1 MSDKGKIVDMKLP
14 VEKVDI
20 IISECMGYFLV
31 FESMLDSVYWL
42 EKNTLNPDVITFC
55 PFNFNFNIIICLFK
69 LKRCFFSTFLKHL
82 FEVSDQETYDRTINF

>member
-42 EKNTLNPDVITFC
+42 EKIP
-55 PFNFNFNIIICLFK
+55 
-69 LKRCFFSTFLKHL
+69 
-82 FEVSDQETYDRTINF
+82 